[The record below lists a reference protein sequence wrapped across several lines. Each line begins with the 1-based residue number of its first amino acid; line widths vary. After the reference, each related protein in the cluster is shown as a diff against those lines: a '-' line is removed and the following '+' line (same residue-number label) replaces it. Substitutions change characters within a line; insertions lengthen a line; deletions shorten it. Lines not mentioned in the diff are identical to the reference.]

1 MVLKFFKL
9 SEFDSP
15 DLPGSGS
22 NMQPEFLNKLDKAR
36 ELAAIP
42 FRINSGFRTLAHNKK
57 LQEKGYKAV
66 DNSPHLGGWAAD
78 IHCVDSPT
86 RYTIIKALFEV
97 GFTRIGI
104 GNTFIHVD
112 CDPTKSKNVIWLY

>member
-1 MVLKFFKL
+1 MTLQYFNL

-15 DLPGSGS
+15 DLPNSGS
-22 NMQPEFLNKLDKAR
+22 NMKEQFLLLLDKAR
-36 ELAAIP
+36 GIAKIP
-42 FRINSGFRTLAHNKK
+42 FKINSGYRTLAHNKK

-104 GNTFIHVD
+104 GDTFIHVD